1 MASLAWP
8 IKPRVGHAVKP
19 PKVFI
24 IVIHY
29 AMLSVPRNEQGASF
43 LDVMLC
49 AIAGH
54 GGSNIKYVVDLRLV
68 MTV

>member
-1 MASLAWP
+1 
-8 IKPRVGHAVKP
+8 
-19 PKVFI
+19 
-24 IVIHY
+24 
-29 AMLSVPRNEQGASF
+29 MLSVPRNQQGASF

-49 AIAGH
+49 AIGGH